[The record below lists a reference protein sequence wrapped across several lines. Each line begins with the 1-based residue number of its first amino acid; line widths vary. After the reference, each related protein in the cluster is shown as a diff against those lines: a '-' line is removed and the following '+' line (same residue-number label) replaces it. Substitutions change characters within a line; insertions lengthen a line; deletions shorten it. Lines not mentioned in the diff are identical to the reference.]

1 MNETI
6 CPDIIIEN
14 TQFRLVAGCD
24 CTAKSLICKEN
35 GIELLMPG
43 VKLPLFSLME
53 LRPFNNEIKL
63 AHPNKRMTLQANRL
77 RREGDKLIVGFELVT
92 FEAVVALTITPAY
105 ITFTLEDFIVPPK
118 AFGSLTMDVPPVE
131 EFRLLQLPIKDRK
144 YFGEW
149 LNVAHDD
156 EVAVNVLATSPYPEI
171 DAERREGYRILYGNA
186 RRGIKL
192 KGCSTALIVS
202 PKAELMDCIDA
213 LEADYNLPR
222 GVQSRRADTIN
233 RSIYWTERLTPQNVD
248 AHIAY
253 AKRCGFSMMLLY
265 NDCFFLHENYYTDY
279 GNYDYRP
286 EYPNG
291 LEDVKAVVGKIRAA
305 GITPGLH
312 ILHTHIG
319 MKSRYVTPEADHRL
333 NLTRHFTLSK
343 PLGTEETTVFVEE
356 NPEGAV
362 MHEKCRILKFG
373 TELIYYNGYTTEYP
387 YCFTGCVRGYNDTY
401 VKPHDLGTIGG
412 ILDVC
417 EHTATSVYLNQNSSL
432 QEEIADKLAALYN
445 VGFEF
450 IYFDGSEG
458 TNPPFDFHVSNAQ
471 YRVYKKLKQKPLFS
485 EGAAKTHFGWHML
498 SGGNAFDLFK
508 PPVFKAK
515 LAEHPAEEAP
525 RMAQDLTRL
534 NFGWWKY
541 FAEIEPDMYEYGTAL
556 AAAWDCPVTM
566 MCDFEAFEKN
576 PRTEDNFEILRRW
589 EDVRAKK
596 WLTPEQ
602 KKALRNTEQE
612 HILLRNGEGEYEL
625 LPYDRITDAA
635 GGDARLSAYVFRRAG
650 KTWVVCWHNKGEG
663 ILNLPLQGE
672 GIRYLAEVDGE
683 ALPVEQTETGLRLTV
698 SCRRYLCTDMS
709 REEVC
714 RALEKASFEEV

>member
-1 MNETI
+1 MDQTI

-14 TQFRLVAGCD
+14 ERFCLVVGCD

-35 GIELLMPG
+35 GIELLMSG
-43 VKLPLFSLME
+43 VKLPLFSLTE

-77 RREGDKLIVGFELVT
+77 RREGDKLIVGFELVH
-92 FEAVVALTITPAY
+92 FEAVVALSVTPQY
-105 ITFTLEDFIVPPK
+105 ITFTLEDFLIPPR
-118 AFGSLTMDVPPVE
+118 AFGGLTMDVPPVE
-131 EFRLLQLPIKDRK
+131 EFCLLRLPIKDRK

-149 LNVAHDD
+149 LNVSHDD

-186 RRGIKL
+186 RRSIKL

-222 GVQSRRADTIN
+222 GVQSRRADAIN
-233 RSIYWTERLTPQNVD
+233 RSIYWTENLNPQNVD

-253 AKRCGFSMMLLY
+253 AKGCGFSMMLLY
-265 NDCFFLHENYYTDY
+265 NECFFLNENYYTTY

-291 LEDVKAVVGKIRAA
+291 LEDVKTVVGKIRAA

-319 MKSRYVTPEADHRL
+319 MKSHYVTPEADHRL
-333 NLTRHFTLSK
+333 NLTRHFTLAK

-356 NPEGAV
+356 NPEASV

-401 VKPHDLGTIGG
+401 VKTHALGTIGG
-412 ILDVC
+412 ILDVS
-417 EHTATSVYLNQNSSL
+417 EFTATSVYLNQNSSL
-432 QEEIADKLAALYN
+432 QEEIAEKMAELYN

-458 TNPPFDFHVSNAQ
+458 TNPPYDFHVSNAQ
-471 YRVYKKLKQKPLFS
+471 YRVYKKLNKEPLFG

-515 LAEHPAEEAP
+515 IAEHPAEEAP

-541 FAEIEPDMYEYGTAL
+541 FAEIEPDMYEYGSSR

-596 WLTPEQ
+596 WLTQAQ
-602 KKALRNTEQE
+602 KDALKDTAQE
-612 HILLRNGEGEYEL
+612 HILLRNGVGEYEL
-625 LPYDRITDAA
+625 LPYDRITGAA
-635 GGDARLSAYVFRRAG
+635 GGDARVSAYVFERLG
-650 KTWVVCWHNKGEG
+650 KTWVVCWHNTGKGV
-663 ILNLPLQGE
+663 LTLPLKKTAVQ
-672 GIRYLAEVDGE
+672 YLAEVDGAE
-683 ALPVEQTETGLRLTV
+683 IFVEQSADGLHLPVAGR
-698 SCRRYLCTDMS
+698 CYLCTDLP
-709 REEVC
+709 REKVIHAFRE
-714 RALEKASFEEV
+714 ATLSE